1 MEWKPFQIDPATA
14 PMGETLEDYCH
25 RRWGGAGWTTRLK
38 SEGRKDGARFS
49 DWKWWPNTA
58 KAHQLIQYCESNG
71 ISSTDRVNALLFQ
84 AEYERGENISLVDV
98 LVRVGQE
105 AKDEISSSSSN
116 DNDNDNGDNNVDDLR
131 RYLTKD
137 EGKAQVERDIA
148 RGRQEYGISGVPYF
162 IVSAD
167 EQVDSSK
174 SSSSRRRQRRPT
186 GFSGA
191 QASETFLELFEEIE
205 EQQQNS

>member
-1 MEWKPFQIDPATA
+1 
-14 PMGETLEDYCH
+14 MGEPLEDYCQ
-25 RRWGGAGWTTRLK
+25 RRFGGAVGGRIDMFR
-38 SEGRKDGARFS
+38 SEADGARFS
-49 DWKWWPNTA
+49 DWKWWPNTS

-105 AKDEISSSSSN
+105 AGVTDVTTTTNDDDKNSGNNNSN
-116 DNDNDNGDNNVDDLR
+116 NNSNLDDLR
-131 RYLTKD
+131 KYLTED
-137 EGKAQVERDIA
+137 EGKVQVQRDIA
-148 RGRQEYGISGVPYF
+148 RGRKLYGISSVPYF

-167 EQVDSSK
+167 HEEAADD
-174 SSSSRRRQRRPT
+174 SSSSSSDKNRGTRTRQRPPY

-191 QASETFLELFEEIE
+191 QSSDTFLELFEEIA
-205 EQQQNS
+205 EQQQSS

>member
-1 MEWKPFQIDPATA
+1 
-14 PMGETLEDYCH
+14 MGEPLEDYCQ
-25 RRWGGAGWTTRLK
+25 RRFGGAVGGRIDMFR
-38 SEGRKDGARFS
+38 SEADGARFS
-49 DWKWWPNTA
+49 DWKWWPNTS
-58 KAHQLIQYCESNG
+58 KAHQLVQYCESNG

-105 AKDEISSSSSN
+105 AKDEISSSSSSN
-116 DNDNDNGDNNVDDLR
+116 DNEIENGNGGSNMDDLK

-148 RGRQEYGISGVPYF
+148 HGRQQYGISGVPYF

>member
-1 MEWKPFQIDPATA
+1 MGGRID
-14 PMGETLEDYCH
+14 MF
-25 RRWGGAGWTTRLK
+25 R
-38 SEGRKDGARFS
+38 SEADGARFS
-49 DWKWWPNTA
+49 DWKWWPNTS
-58 KAHQLIQYCESNG
+58 KAHQLVQYCESNG

-105 AKDEISSSSSN
+105 AKDEISSSSSSN
-116 DNDNDNGDNNVDDLR
+116 DNDNDNEIEIDNGNGNGGSNMDDLK

-148 RGRQEYGISGVPYF
+148 HGRQQYGISGVPYF

>member
-1 MEWKPFQIDPATA
+1 VGGRID
-14 PMGETLEDYCH
+14 MF
-25 RRWGGAGWTTRLK
+25 R
-38 SEGRKDGARFS
+38 SEADGARFS
-49 DWKWWPNTA
+49 DWKWWPNTS
-58 KAHQLIQYCESNG
+58 KAHQLVQYCESNG

-105 AKDEISSSSSN
+105 AKDEISSSSSSN
-116 DNDNDNGDNNVDDLR
+116 DNEIENGNGNGGSNMDDLK

-148 RGRQEYGISGVPYF
+148 HGRQQYGISGVPYF

>member
-1 MEWKPFQIDPATA
+1 
-14 PMGETLEDYCH
+14 MGEPLEDYCQ
-25 RRWGGAGWTTRLK
+25 RRFGGAVGGRIDMFR
-38 SEGRKDGARFS
+38 SEADGARFS
-49 DWKWWPNTA
+49 DWKWWPNTS
-58 KAHQLIQYCESNG
+58 KAHQLVQYCESNG

-105 AKDEISSSSSN
+105 AKDEISSSSSSN
-116 DNDNDNGDNNVDDLR
+116 DNDNENGNGGSNMDDLK

-148 RGRQEYGISGVPYF
+148 HGRQQYGISGVPYF

>member
-1 MEWKPFQIDPATA
+1 MGGRID
-14 PMGETLEDYCH
+14 MF
-25 RRWGGAGWTTRLK
+25 R
-38 SEGRKDGARFS
+38 SEADGARFS
-49 DWKWWPNTA
+49 DWKWWPNTS
-58 KAHQLIQYCESNG
+58 KAHQLVQYCESNG

-105 AKDEISSSSSN
+105 AKDEIGSSN
-116 DNDNDNGDNNVDDLR
+116 DNENGNGGSNMDDLK

-148 RGRQEYGISGVPYF
+148 HGRQQYGISGVPYF